1 MEQIK
6 LCVCGVDIVFE
17 PNQTAY
23 NKFMV
28 MLPTY

>member
-17 PNQTAY
+17 PNLMRRAI
-23 NKFMV
+23 NV
-28 MLPTY
+28 PISVR